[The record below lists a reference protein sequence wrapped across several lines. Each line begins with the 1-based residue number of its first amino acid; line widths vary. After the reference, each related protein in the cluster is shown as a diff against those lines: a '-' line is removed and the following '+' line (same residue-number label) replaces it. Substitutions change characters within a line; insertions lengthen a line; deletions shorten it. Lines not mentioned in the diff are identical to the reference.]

1 MLGRQVT
8 AAFRRP
14 LHARLPITAAPQ
26 TPFNLCIRTFSHAPR
41 LLESAGRPRKA
52 VGEPSRPVKR
62 AVKKTA
68 KDSATAKADA
78 AAKKVAD
85 KEKQRLAKEKALKK
99 KASDREKAKTKKAAD
114 AKKAKELARTPEQI
128 AKRRNALLNAETKA
142 LKKAALE
149 PPFPK
154 THVSAYT
161 VFTREKGK
169 ENFPAASSTDEPGVA
184 GVKARIAQVGKM
196 NAALWKDISPS
207 DREVCN
213 LSNFARPESL
223 TDRFCS
229 TTTML
234 QTQKNRQALRNT
246 SAGLRASAP
255 KKSSLPTLH
264 VSLYGA
270 A

>member
-14 LHARLPITAAPQ
+14 LHARLRITAAPQ
-26 TPFNLCIRTFSHAPR
+26 TPFNLCIRTFSYAPR

-62 AVKKTA
+62 AVKKAA
-68 KDSATAKADA
+68 KDPATVKADA
-78 AAKKVAD
+78 AAKKVAA

-99 KASDREKAKTKKAAD
+99 KAADKERAQKAKTKKAAD
-114 AKKAKELARTPEQI
+114 AKKAKQLALKPEQV
-128 AKRRNALLNAETKA
+128 AKKRLALLNAENKE
-142 LKKAALE
+142 LKKVALD

-169 ENFPAASSTDEPGVA
+169 ETFAAASSNGEPGVA
-184 GVKARIAQVGKM
+184 GIRARIAQVGKL

-207 DREVCN
+207 NREVC
-213 LSNFARPESL
+213 
-223 TDRFCS
+223 
-229 TTTML
+229 
-234 QTQKNRQALRNT
+234 
-246 SAGLRASAP
+246 
-255 KKSSLPTLH
+255 
-264 VSLYGA
+264 
-270 A
+270 